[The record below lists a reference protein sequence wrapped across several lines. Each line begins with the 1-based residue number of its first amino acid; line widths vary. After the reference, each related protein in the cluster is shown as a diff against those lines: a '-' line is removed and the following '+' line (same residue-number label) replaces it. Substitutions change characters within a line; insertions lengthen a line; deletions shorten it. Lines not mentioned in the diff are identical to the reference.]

1 LKDFDFLPK
10 FKNVKIKFIILLCI
24 LPYLIWANQFD
35 GSIKEIQNIPEI
47 QDLKN
52 DPNLNLLRE
61 EVKYHLRQS
70 QKNIDLKIYQYRL
83 KKNEDFYY
91 LMAKTYMDHS
101 SLLSLNQIKIEDF
114 KPNTVIYLPNCRGYF
129 TEKAL
134 NQPTNYRIVIA
145 SLKKSFYFYPHQK
158 DLMVFQKQFSEPN
171 HTTKKYLFP
180 LPTKNNI
187 ITSPYGWRIDPFTN
201 KKAFHPGIDIQAEY
215 KTPVYAPFDGK
226 VIFSGFKKGY
236 GKTIIIENQN
246 EQFLLAHLAVLHVK
260 VNDSVKAGDLIG
272 LTGKTGRT
280 TGPHLHLEYLFD
292 SKWKNPM
299 LIFRDYFSSRN
310 E

>member
-1 LKDFDFLPK
+1 
-10 FKNVKIKFIILLCI
+10 
-24 LPYLIWANQFD
+24 
-35 GSIKEIQNIPEI
+35 
-47 QDLKN
+47 
-52 DPNLNLLRE
+52 
-61 EVKYHLRQS
+61 
-70 QKNIDLKIYQYRL
+70 
-83 KKNEDFYY
+83 
-91 LMAKTYMDHS
+91 MDHS

-114 KPNTVIYLPNCRGYF
+114 KPNTVIYIPNCRGYF

-158 DLMVFQKQFSEPN
+158 DLMVYQKQFSEPN

-280 TGPHLHLEYLFD
+280 TGPHLHLEYLLD

>member
-1 LKDFDFLPK
+1 
-10 FKNVKIKFIILLCI
+10 VKIILTVLLWI
-24 LPYLIWANQFD
+24 FAYSIWANQFD
-35 GSIKEIQNIPEI
+35 GSIKEIQNLTEI

-52 DPNLNLLRE
+52 DPSLNLLRE
-61 EVKYHLRQS
+61 EIKYHLRQS
-70 QKNIDLKIYQYRL
+70 QKNIQLKIYQYQL

-114 KPNTVIYLPNCRGYF
+114 KANTVIYIPNCRGYF
-129 TEKAL
+129 TEKPL
-134 NQPTNYRIVIA
+134 NQSTNYHIVNITF
-145 SLKKSFYFYPHQK
+145 LKKTFYFYPHQK

-171 HTTKKYLFP
+171 HTTKKYFFP

-187 ITSPYGWRIDPFTN
+187 ITSYFGWRIDPFTN
-201 KKAFHPGIDIQAEY
+201 KKAFHPGIDIKAEY
-215 KTPVYAPFDGK
+215 KTPVYAPIDGK

-260 VNDSVKAGDLIG
+260 INDNVKAGDLIG
-272 LTGKTGRT
+272 LTGKTGRA
-280 TGPHLHLEYLFD
+280 TGPHLHLEYLLD